1 MPSESSA
8 SGWEQYTEVVL
19 QQLEN
24 LSVGIDALRN
34 DLLSVKEQLIE
45 LKAKEDKVQDLKIWK
60 EKMDEVISPTQ
71 LKSALNELDEL
82 KIYKTKAITVFAV
95 VQFMMATALALS
107 QFY

>member
-1 MPSESSA
+1 MPSESST
-8 SGWEQYTEVVL
+8 SGWEQYNEIVL

-24 LSVGIDALRN
+24 LSVGIEALRS

>member
-107 QFY
+107 QLY

>member
-45 LKAKEDKVQDLKIWK
+45 LKVKEDKVQDLKVWK

-71 LKSALNELDEL
+71 LKSALNELDDL
-82 KIYKTKAITVFAV
+82 KLYKTKAITVFAV

>member
-24 LSVGIDALRN
+24 LSVGIEALRN

-45 LKAKEDKVQDLKIWK
+45 LKVKEDKVQDLKIWK

-107 QFY
+107 QLY